1 MLRPNFAPVCPNP
14 PNLCVDKY
22 SSLVDHCFTKIYRTE
37 KPIKQ
42 RYFDRHMNGTLID
55 AAFCYIHC
63 NIANQLVKFFGAF
76 HLKQ

>member
-42 RYFDRHMNGTLID
+42 RYFDRHMNGTLMLLFVIYT
-55 AAFCYIHC
+55 ATLLT
-63 NIANQLVKFFGAF
+63 N
-76 HLKQ
+76 